1 MSTIATAHATSFQSL
16 EKQALQGLVSL
27 HCSRTTFAH
36 PVRPR
41 LSFPQFLSP
50 LDFSILNRA
59 WHTPMEECRGM
70 WMKQRASNREKN
82 AAQDVTVQVEK
93 TLETTYETTHE
104 IGATNTIPITPQR
117 HNVFT
122 CSTAGMLK
130 RKRNNNQFD
139 TVKTLKQQMSNQ
151 VNDLMGLVG
160 KAQDV
165 ETSDIASKLK
175 VTAHSDVKNKWTLAG
190 DDKVKT
196 TIAKLQAQAAIDSN
210 ERDEL
215 KRKLIDEKY
224 LNSEMRN
231 EMIDTNATIDET
243 KDTIEEMKETISQFQ
258 KEKKKHLLSIQQLTL
273 QITQKNDLRKKV
285 QV

>member
-1 MSTIATAHATSFQSL
+1 
-16 EKQALQGLVSL
+16 
-27 HCSRTTFAH
+27 
-36 PVRPR
+36 
-41 LSFPQFLSP
+41 
-50 LDFSILNRA
+50 
-59 WHTPMEECRGM
+59 MEECRGM

-139 TVKTLKQQMSNQ
+139 TVKTFKQQMSNQ

-224 LNSEMRN
+224 LNSELRN

-273 QITQKNDLRKKV
+273 QITQFLT
-285 QV
+285 Q